1 MLACPS
7 FYHPR
12 GAVQASIYSAGT
24 VQGDSS
30 IPIIYCNTIISHI
43 LDATF
48 DLENVN
54 LQMQRDR
61 IFAKSDIFWHPWQG
75 GRGGWYCCHVCLLEI
90 TPQRS
95 FEWLGVM
102 QVIWLRSPKHTEQPT
117 SWHVR
122 YFLSSVFFFFL
133 LLLLCDSGWLLMH
146 VRSLCGLF
154 PECRAT
160 HMGMGDNTRANLYTS
175 GWFSVG
181 VIAASVLLL

>member
-122 YFLSSVFFFFL
+122 YFLSSVFFFYYCYYATVAGC
-133 LLLLCDSGWLLMH
+133 LCTYGHSVDFFQSAGPHIWGWAITQGPTCTH
-146 VRSLCGLF
+146 QAGLVW
-154 PECRAT
+154 E
-160 HMGMGDNTRANLYTS
+160 L
-175 GWFSVG
+175 
-181 VIAASVLLL
+181 